1 MITNEKNIQMLKQK
15 LDHIRDYADELYEM
29 LDMVEDTEVELPLW
43 WLSKI
48 IRSNDY
54 ISAAKHYLEYKLSKD
69 DITEWDE
76 NESLEEKLDSSSSA
90 GEWVRDFYKSDA
102 PQFAGKDKKKRW
114 EMAIAAYLNSKSKI

>member
-1 MITNEKNIQMLKQK
+1 MITNKKNIQMLKQK

-29 LDMVEDTEVELPLW
+29 IDMIEDTGVELPLW

-54 ISAAKHYLEYKLSKD
+54 ISSAKHYLEYKLSKD
-69 DITEWDE
+69 DMVEWDE

-90 GEWVRDFYKSDA
+90 GDWVRDFYKSDA
-102 PQFAGKDKKKRW
+102 PQFAGKDKTKRW
-114 EMAIAAYLNSKSKI
+114 EMAIAAYLKNKSEI